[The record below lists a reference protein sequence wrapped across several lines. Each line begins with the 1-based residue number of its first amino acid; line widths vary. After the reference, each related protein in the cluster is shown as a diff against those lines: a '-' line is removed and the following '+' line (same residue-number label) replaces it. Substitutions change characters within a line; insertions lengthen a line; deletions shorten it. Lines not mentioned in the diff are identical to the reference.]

1 SGAPPL
7 IGWTVTTASS
17 MPPSGLST
25 ASIAVRSRPA
35 LIASSSGSRAP
46 GISSSRSAPCRS
58 SPPGARTAAAFR
70 SNWSIL
76 PDESMPRIRIRV
88 DDSIARLWDITGS
101 RAADTAGETGTEFR
115 PSRSRVAVVQKLL
128 PRALADGMA
137 GREVVSLPE
146 PAARGPGKRQGDPDG
161 AAQAPGLQVGAGHLL
176 DREHLRSSHVCAP
189 SRGPAGE
196 REVREPLRD
205 LADVDRLVAQAP
217 RKRDHAG
224 DLREDVQR
232 HDRKRMELRRPQN
245 RVRQPGRLD
254 EPLHGE
260 LSLIVAVGDLVHA
273 HDRDIDQMRRALPA
287 RGLDQPLGRGDVPF
301 RAERVA
307 RAVHDRLGAL
317 GGGVDALTGEQVAL
331 APGDPL

>member
-1 SGAPPL
+1 
-7 IGWTVTTASS
+7 
-17 MPPSGLST
+17 
-25 ASIAVRSRPA
+25 
-35 LIASSSGSRAP
+35 
-46 GISSSRSAPCRS
+46 
-58 SPPGARTAAAFR
+58 

-161 AAQAPGLQVGAGHLL
+161 APQAPGLQVGAGHLL
-176 DREHLRSSHVCAP
+176 DREHLRSSHVVDP

-205 LADVDRLVAQAP
+205 LADVDRLDAQAP
-217 RKRDHAG
+217 PKRGHAG
-224 DLREDVQR
+224 DLREGVQR
-232 HDRKRMELRRPQN
+232 HVRKRMDPRRPHH
-245 RVRQPGRLD
+245 RARQPRRHAAPPHA
-254 EPLHGE
+254 ER
-260 LSLIVAVGDLVHA
+260 SLLV
-273 HDRDIDQMRRALPA
+273 A
-287 RGLDQPLGRGDVPF
+287 RG
-301 RAERVA
+301 
-307 RAVHDRLGAL
+307 
-317 GGGVDALTGEQVAL
+317 
-331 APGDPL
+331 